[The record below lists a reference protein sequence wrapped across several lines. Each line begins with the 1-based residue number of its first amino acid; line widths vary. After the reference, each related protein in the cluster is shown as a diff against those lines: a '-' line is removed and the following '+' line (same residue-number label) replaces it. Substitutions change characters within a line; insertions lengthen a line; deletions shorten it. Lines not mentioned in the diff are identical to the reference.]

1 METIT
6 MTNSQRFS
14 LGQWLAD
21 YPTDLSYEQ
30 IIDILETETGWIGNK
45 YENLCPWEIIEDYPA
60 QRIAEFIEDTRKAFE
75 RYTSD

>member
-6 MTNSQRFS
+6 MTKSQRFS

-21 YPTDLSYEQ
+21 YPTDLSYEEV
-30 IIDILETETGWIGNK
+30 INILETEDGWIGNK
-45 YENLCPWEIIEDYPA
+45 YEIYPWEVIEDYTA
-60 QRIAEFIEDTRKAFE
+60 RQIAEFIEDTRKAFE